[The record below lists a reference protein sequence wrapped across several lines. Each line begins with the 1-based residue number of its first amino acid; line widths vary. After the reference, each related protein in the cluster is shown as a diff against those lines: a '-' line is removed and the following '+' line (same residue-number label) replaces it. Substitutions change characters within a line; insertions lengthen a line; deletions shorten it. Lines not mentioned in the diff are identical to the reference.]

1 MKYAT
6 IPAILLALALPAGPA
21 LGDAHGG
28 AAGHA
33 MDNARIDALLR
44 ALDAGIEGRPGFWY
58 LEMRGHPVYVVTD
71 EAADRMRIIVQIAPA
86 SQLTRCCGLPS
97 STRSRR

>member
-44 ALDAGIEGRPGFWY
+44 ALDVVRLRGPRAAIGIGSAIRCRAPG
-58 LEMRGHPVYVVTD
+58 
-71 EAADRMRIIVQIAPA
+71 A
-86 SQLTRCCGLPS
+86 
-97 STRSRR
+97 TRSTW